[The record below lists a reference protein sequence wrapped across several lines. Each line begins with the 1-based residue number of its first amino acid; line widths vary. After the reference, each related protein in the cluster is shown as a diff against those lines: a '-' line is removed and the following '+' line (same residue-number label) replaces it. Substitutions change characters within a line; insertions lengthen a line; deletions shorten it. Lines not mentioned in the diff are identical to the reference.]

1 MAFWHPSQRMRF
13 WSDLRYEREVTE
25 ETCFSP
31 PSVSK
36 GIGETFTRLL
46 LPPIAN
52 IGVVKT
58 VRVFV
63 CVRV

>member
-1 MAFWHPSQRMRF
+1 
-13 WSDLRYEREVTE
+13 
-25 ETCFSP
+25 
-31 PSVSK
+31 VSK